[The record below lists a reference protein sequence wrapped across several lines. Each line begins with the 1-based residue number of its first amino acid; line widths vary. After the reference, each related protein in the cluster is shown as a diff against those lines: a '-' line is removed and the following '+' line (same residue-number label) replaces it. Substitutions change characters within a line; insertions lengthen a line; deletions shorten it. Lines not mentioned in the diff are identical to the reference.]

1 MCASHW
7 TRRQDVARVSATLN
21 LRLPQTLQRQSRPST
36 EANWTGE
43 RSELIFQCPEL
54 RVLKVAGV
62 AEVVVGTEVV
72 VSVADVAVGLAIEV
86 ASAVVVAVIEVASA
100 VVVAVI
106 EVAGVASVVIV
117 VAKKCLLAGATVIMP
132 PMRMQL
138 LTLEVLCRSKEKRQP
153 SEEGLRPT
161 IAWLDALI

>member
-1 MCASHW
+1 M
-7 TRRQDVARVSATLN
+7 
-21 LRLPQTLQRQSRPST
+21 
-36 EANWTGE
+36 
-43 RSELIFQCPEL
+43 IFQCPEL

-62 AEVVVGTEVV
+62 AEVVVVTEVV
-72 VSVADVAVGLAIEV
+72 VSVADVAVGLA
-86 ASAVVVAVIEVASA
+86 IEVASA

-132 PMRMQL
+132 PMRMPL
-138 LTLEVLCRSKEKRQP
+138 LTLEVLCRSKEKRRP